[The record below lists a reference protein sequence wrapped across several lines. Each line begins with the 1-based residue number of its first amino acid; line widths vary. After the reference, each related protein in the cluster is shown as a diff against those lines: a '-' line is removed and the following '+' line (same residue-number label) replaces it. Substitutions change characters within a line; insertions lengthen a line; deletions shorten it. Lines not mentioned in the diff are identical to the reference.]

1 MFEILST
8 LGNNMLIMAISVI
21 GGLAGATG
29 MGAAIG
35 AFSAWLGWSD
45 TPGTPFDPKKF
56 AKGIVTGAIAGIVT
70 VALAFDS
77 IQAAIE
83 GDATG
88 VQFFKLLVVIGL
100 SILGADVGTSKI
112 GGLIQT
118 FFGSKETT
126 PTPTQ

>member
-1 MFEILST
+1 MIEFLNNVYIL
-8 LGNNMLIMAISVI
+8 AISVI
-21 GGLAGATG
+21 SGLSAATG
-29 MGAAIG
+29 MGAALG

-70 VALAFDS
+70 VSLSFDA
-77 IQAAIE
+77 IQGAIE

-88 VQFFKLLVVIGL
+88 VQFFKLLVVIAV
-100 SILGADVGTSKI
+100 SIVGADVITSKV

-118 FFGSKETT
+118 FFGSNKSS
-126 PTPTQ
+126 

>member
-1 MFEILST
+1 MQQPF
-8 LGNNMLIMAISVI
+8 IMAISVI

-29 MGAAIG
+29 MGAGLG

-45 TPGTPFDPKKF
+45 TPNTPFDARKF

-70 VALAFDS
+70 VSLAFDS

-88 VQFFKLLVVIGL
+88 VQFFKLLIVIGL
-100 SILGADVGTSKI
+100 SIVGADQTTSKV

-118 FFGSKETT
+118 FFSKEDKTT
-126 PTPTQ
+126 AAQPTA